1 MSLFKRWC
9 IVLRAYS
16 WPASIVPMVISGVYS
31 YKNGWFNWF
40 DFCLVF
46 FAGLSIHIGANLL
59 NTYYDYRNGVDDES
73 SDDIGIVKGLIT
85 PSNAFLLSLL
95 LFSLGAVIGLF
106 IIFKYSL
113 YNLLWICVSGF
124 LLAIIYTANP
134 FSLKYRALG
143 EIVIFLCF
151 GPLIVTGSV
160 MIMAKKFILD
170 SLYLSLPTALLIVNI
185 LLANNMRDD
194 SSDSQKGI
202 KTAVDVFGIK
212 AAKNI
217 YLLFLLLS
225 FVIAFFFLN
234 FSMASA
240 VLIIGLF
247 SAYNLFKV
255 LRVADYS
262 ALVRET
268 SKFVLIFGFL
278 FSVAIV
284 L

>member
-1 MSLFKRWC
+1 MNFFKKWC
-9 IVLRAYS
+9 IILRAYS
-16 WPASIVPMVISGVYS
+16 WPASIVPMVVSGVYS

-40 DFCLVF
+40 DFSLIFV
-46 FAGLSIHIGANLL
+46 AGLSIHIAANLL
-59 NTYYDYRNGVDDES
+59 NTYYDYKNGVDDES
-73 SDDIGIVKGLIT
+73 SDDIGIVKGLVS
-85 PSNAFLLSLL
+85 PSTAFSLSVFLFLL
-95 LFSLGAVIGLF
+95 GAGIGLF

-113 YNLLWICVSGF
+113 YNLLWICVTGF
-124 LLAIIYTANP
+124 LLAVLYTANP

-194 SSDSQKGI
+194 SSDSKKGI

-212 AAKNI
+212 TAKNI
-217 YLLFLLLS
+217 YLFFLMLS
-225 FVIAFFFLN
+225 FAIAFIFLN

-240 VLIIGLF
+240 VLILGLF
-247 SAYNLFKV
+247 FTYKLFKIV
-255 LRVADYS
+255 RVADYS
-262 ALVRET
+262 TLVIET
-268 SKFVLIFGFL
+268 SKFVLIFGLL
-278 FSVAIV
+278 FSVAII